1 MKQIFV
7 LTKIL
12 IFASNK
18 YQNMDSFSLLSLT
31 SIAQWILFS
40 GIAIIVIG
48 IIDKKE
54 KIQLAGVSL
63 LFILGVF
70 SCFVLSTN
78 TLSVN
83 ASEIAAQSK
92 SAMVLIIYR
101 SLLLILTLSGLS
113 WISKFY
119 IPRFYRVSL
128 FLLIGVSLI
137 LFFVLFQIQK
147 TAN

>member
-40 GIAIIVIG
+40 GIAIILIG

-54 KIQLAGVSL
+54 KIQIAGITL
-63 LFILGVF
+63 LFYHGLF
-70 SCFVLSTN
+70 SCFF
-78 TLSVN
+78 
-83 ASEIAAQSK
+83 
-92 SAMVLIIYR
+92 LI
-101 SLLLILTLSGLS
+101 
-113 WISKFY
+113 
-119 IPRFYRVSL
+119 
-128 FLLIGVSLI
+128 
-137 LFFVLFQIQK
+137 
-147 TAN
+147 